1 VGFGLTNANKAAVI
15 VAINALLILVQAF
28 FPEAMS
34 DQQRT
39 ALEGFVNALLGAWV
53 AVTYKDSPKRIENE
67 QLVAAIKDVDPPAEV
82 LVTEDEPS

>member
-1 VGFGLTNANKAAVI
+1 MGFGLTNANKAAVI

-67 QLVAAIKDVDPPAEV
+67 QLVSAIKDVDDPPEEV
-82 LVTEDEPS
+82 TVTKVEE